1 MEKQAIGAC
10 ITLRDPDYLGY
21 VYGIHASQSHG
32 DGACTTGL
40 EARQAVRC
48 TCGDGVMFTTAYC
61 RKSQAFSIP
70 TTSQVLF

>member
-40 EARQAVRC
+40 EARQAVR
-48 TCGDGVMFTTAYC
+48 GVHAVMFTTAYC
-61 RKSQAFSIP
+61 RKSQAFS